1 MRSSDICLAGVA
13 PSQINANLQS
23 FNTNGFNPMTDLHPN
38 SQQIREIIE
47 QAGST
52 FVRVKFIKKDGSERE
67 ITFNPKD
74 YNEVKGTGKASS
86 NPNTFRIRE
95 VQNKET
101 GKTVWRSFDG
111 TRVLRISAKGRTL
124 NFDVVGDS

>member
-1 MRSSDICLAGVA
+1 
-13 PSQINANLQS
+13 
-23 FNTNGFNPMTDLHPN
+23 MTDLHPN

-52 FVRVKFIKKDGSERE
+52 FVSVKFIKKDGSERE

-74 YNEVKGTGKASS
+74 CNEIKGTGKPRQ
-86 NPNTFRIRE
+86 NPNLFNIRE
-95 VQNKET
+95 VHNKET
-101 GKTVWRSFDG
+101 GKTVWKSFDG
-111 TRVLRISAKGRTL
+111 TRVLRISAKGRTV

>member
-1 MRSSDICLAGVA
+1 
-13 PSQINANLQS
+13 
-23 FNTNGFNPMTDLHPN
+23 MTDLHPH

-52 FVRVKFIKKDGSERE
+52 FVSVKFIKKDGSERD

-74 YNEVKGTGKASS
+74 CNEIKGTGKPRQ
-86 NPNTFRIRE
+86 NPNLFNIRE

-101 GKTVWRSFDG
+101 GKTVWKSFDG

>member
-1 MRSSDICLAGVA
+1 MRSSDICPTGVA
-13 PSQINANLQS
+13 PFQIIAKLQS
-23 FNTNGFNPMTDLHPN
+23 SNTNGFNPMTDLHPH

-52 FVRVKFIKKDGSERE
+52 FVRVTFIKKDGSERK

-74 YNEVKGTGKASS
+74 YNEIKGTGKPRQ
-86 NPNTFRIRE
+86 NPNLFNIRE

-101 GKTVWRSFDG
+101 GKTVWKSFDG
-111 TRVLRISAKGRTL
+111 TRVLSISAKGRTV
-124 NFDVVGDS
+124 NFDVVSDS